1 MATMSLGRCL
11 WSDGGCFDHLKRLV
25 IIGPAF
31 GFLVRFF
38 GLMVVDGEWFSM
50 WQSPKWNGQ
59 EAAFRFCLTIL
70 VVLIFVN
77 QPDGELSGAGSPA
90 PHQKREVGHVVE
102 TGIRFIN
109 RSPFL
114 PTV

>member
-1 MATMSLGRCL
+1 
-11 WSDGGCFDHLKRLV
+11 
-25 IIGPAF
+25 
-31 GFLVRFF
+31 
-38 GLMVVDGEWFSM
+38 
-50 WQSPKWNGQ
+50 
-59 EAAFRFCLTIL
+59 
-70 VVLIFVN
+70 VLIFVN

>member
-1 MATMSLGRCL
+1 MATISLGRCL
-11 WSDGGCFDHLKRLV
+11 RSDGGRFDHLKRLV

-31 GFLVRFF
+31 GFLVWFF
-38 GLMVVDGEWFSM
+38 GFMVVDGEWFSM

-59 EAAFRFCLTIL
+59 ETAFRFIS
-70 VVLIFVN
+70 
-77 QPDGELSGAGSPA
+77 DHSSGADLRQPA
-90 PHQKREVGHVVE
+90 RRRAEPHRIAAPDQIREVGHVVE
-102 TGIRFIN
+102 AGIRFIN